1 MCSPKLFGCFE
12 LIVDNVH
19 GDDRVRA
26 ETAQELNRVETDAA
40 ATDNQGRVA
49 GFSPPRCLAGVYA
62 VVTRQPTMLASS
74 MDISPGIR
82 NTMYAGTDTYS
93 AKPPT
98 FQRLTDVP
106 SGFRSAGGAGR
117 LSQRFS
123 RAVRQ

>member
-1 MCSPKLFGCFE
+1 MRSPELFGGFE
-12 LIVDNVH
+12 LIVDDIH
-19 GDDRVRA
+19 GDDRMRA
-26 ETAQELNRVETDAA
+26 ETAQELNRVETDTA

-49 GFSPPRCLAGVYA
+49 RLQPAAMLHGVVA

-74 MDISPGIR
+74 MDIPLGIR

-98 FQRLTDVP
+98 FHRLTEVP
-106 SGFRSAGGAGR
+106 SAFRSAGGAGR